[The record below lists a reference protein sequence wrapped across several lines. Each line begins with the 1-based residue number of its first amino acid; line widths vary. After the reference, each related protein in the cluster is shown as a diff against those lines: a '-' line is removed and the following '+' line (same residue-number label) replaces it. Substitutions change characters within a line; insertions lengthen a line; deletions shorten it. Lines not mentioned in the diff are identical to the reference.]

1 MGRGRA
7 LARPRPTT
15 TTYQHSQQRRHSSSN
30 ERRTETHSSNAPAPR
45 PKPRPRRQ
53 PNRPHNSI
61 QRLSNPRHDNARDRS
76 PSTTPHPRNTRTDR
90 QTPDPNRLASS
101 GTPPSTKDTT
111 CFHSSFFIPTRE
123 KRRME
128 TQPS

>member
-1 MGRGRA
+1 MGRGGGVSTPPPTNKTQQNSPKQQT
-7 LARPRPTT
+7 LGPQNPRTQP
-15 TTYQHSQQRRHSSSN
+15 H
-30 ERRTETHSSNAPAPR
+30 PP
-45 PKPRPRRQ
+45 PPRQ

-61 QRLSNPRHDNARDRS
+61 QRLSNPRATNPRHDNARDRS

-123 KRRME
+123 KRRR
-128 TQPS
+128 